1 MEQKIEY
8 YAGTSTTR
16 TKSNKK
22 DKNKTSDE
30 TWFVLIIASTLTV
43 LVTLITL
50 FHVLADKCRNAD
62 LLKNDE

>member
-1 MEQKIEY
+1 MEEKLEY
-8 YAGTSTTR
+8 YAGASVTR

-22 DKNKTSDE
+22 DKDKTSDE
-30 TWFVLIIASTLTV
+30 TWFVLIIASTLTI

-50 FHVLADKCRNAD
+50 FHVLADRCRNAD